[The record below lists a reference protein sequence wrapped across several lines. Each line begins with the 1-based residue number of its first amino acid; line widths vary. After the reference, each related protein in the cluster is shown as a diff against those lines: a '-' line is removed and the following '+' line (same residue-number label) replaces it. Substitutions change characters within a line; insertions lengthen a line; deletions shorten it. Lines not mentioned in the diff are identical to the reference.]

1 MPAASA
7 RLVQGV
13 LPLMTELVIVSAADE
28 PALSDEMA
36 RLVSFLDR
44 VPDVSLL
51 DVAYTCSQLQ
61 GPCAIALV
69 VRDVADLRARL
80 ASARSRLESD
90 KLRRIRDKSGTYC
103 FRDRLLGAGGGRL
116 AFVYPG
122 VMSFYPD
129 MLRDLVIEN
138 GVCRH
143 AFDELEEALK
153 DNADFTPSSFVFP
166 PADYYRHDA
175 DIHSSGAY
183 AQALVATYS
192 GCVALTRLLGTYG
205 VAPAGVVGFAGGD
218 LAAMMRSGAAGAEPS
233 RPDRVSVIRDIY
245 RIVDKAVNHGGLPKT
260 AMLTALLRTPG
271 EIDEL
276 VKGFPPD
283 KVMLAVDFSPR
294 KKTYAVAADYEAEA
308 LAAFAAAGVRT
319 MKLALDRPFNTP
331 LCESLVPAVRKF
343 ATTWMKHEPVCEI
356 YSCATAS
363 LLGTKLKAAR
373 EDTAERWSKRV
384 RFEETIRRM
393 HADGYRVFLE
403 VGPRGLMTAAIED
416 TLKGTDHAAIA
427 LNSIHRSGRLQLQ
440 HALAQLVAL
449 GARIDVSA
457 EYARRGARKLDF
469 GAAVSLEV
477 RKDSEMLLSRAFPRL
492 TLVSRETALSA
503 ANFLAEPKGRGAK
516 AAQRAAAVAQQARRQ
531 RQFDFGA
538 MNPLVSDADTL
549 SQTPG
554 VAVEI
559 AKVFKI
565 SELPFLADF
574 ALGTS
579 QISYADPNLKGL
591 ILLSI
596 PVASEIMAET
606 ATLVVPNRTP
616 VRIEDFTCRRMV
628 SFKEGEIALR
638 VRAERAA
645 AAAPGEIAVKVQL
658 RDDVPNGTYTW
669 PVMEAV
675 FVLAAEPPVAE
686 PASVNPLS
694 KPRSVHWTGREI
706 YPARLCSGRRLRG
719 IRFVEAWSESGLD
732 YQVAVPPQA
741 GNVVFTRFPVWVV
754 NPLLLG
760 VVVSGFALWRS
771 HERFAGAFSLPFR
784 MRRMTLPATLP
795 AENAPLNCY
804 LRLTGVTPKSQLCDI
819 TVTDGN
825 GKQLASISG
834 WEELTERVPVEF
846 CQLVMQPPLSFLT
859 QALGD
864 ELLGHPMTDVSS
876 AFITDVPYPIFERNE
891 ELWLRVISRIVLSGP
906 ERKEFREMTGSVPRR
921 TEWLFGRIAAKEAVR
936 RFLKDFYQ
944 ARWSDADVQIWPD
957 DSGKPHALGEWREF
971 LTTKLDIAIA
981 HTSQFVVGVAAANA
995 RVGVDVESSSRDLSE
1010 EFATGVFAPEELELA
1025 AQAANPSRTV
1035 LRFWCAK
1042 EAVSKALGTGIR
1054 YSPKEMN
1061 VTGYV
1066 PDAGRLT
1073 VRLNGAW
1080 LDAFKDFRGRDI
1092 EVTVKT
1098 VRDHAL
1104 ATCFIPMSLFNE
1116 D

>member
-1 MPAASA
+1 MA
-7 RLVQGV
+7 
-13 LPLMTELVIVSAADE
+13 ELVTIAAADE
-28 PALSDEMA
+28 PSLLEEMA
-36 RLVSFLDR
+36 RVVAFVDR

-51 DVAYTCSQLQ
+51 DVAYTCSLLR
-61 GPCAIALV
+61 GPVAIALV
-69 VRDVADLRARL
+69 VRDVPELRARL
-80 ASARSRLESD
+80 ASARSRLDSE
-90 KLRRIRDKSGTYC
+90 KLRRIRDKSGTYY
-103 FRDRLLGAGGGRL
+103 FRDRLLGGGRGKL

-122 VMSFYPD
+122 VMGFYPD
-129 MLRDLVIEN
+129 MMRDLVIEN
-138 GVCRH
+138 DACRR

-153 DNADFTPSSFVFP
+153 DNEAFTPSSFVFP
-166 PADYYRHDA
+166 PAPYYRHDA
-175 DIHSSGAY
+175 DIYSSGAY
-183 AQALVATYS
+183 AQALVATYA
-192 GCVALTRLLGTYG
+192 GCVALTRLLGDCG
-205 VAPAGVVGFAGGD
+205 VKPDGVVGFAGGD
-218 LAAMMRSGAAGAEPS
+218 LAAMMRSGAAGVEPS

-260 AMLTALLRTPG
+260 AMVTALLRSPG
-271 EIDEL
+271 EMDEL
-276 VKGFPPD
+276 VGGFPPD

-294 KKTYAVAADYEAEA
+294 QKTYAIAADYEAEA
-308 LAAFAAAGVRT
+308 MAAFSAAGVRT

-343 ATTWMKHEPVCEI
+343 ATKWMKCEPSCEI
-356 YSCATAS
+356 YSCATAKR
-363 LLGTKLKAAR
+363 LEAGLRPAR
-373 EDTAERWSKRV
+373 EDTAGRWAKCV

-393 HADGYRVFLE
+393 HEDGYRVFLE
-403 VGPRGLMTAAIED
+403 VGPRGSLTAAIED
-416 TLKGTDHAAIA
+416 TLKGTDHAAVA
-427 LNSIHRSGRLQLQ
+427 LNSIHRTGRLQLQ
-440 HALAQLVAL
+440 HAFAQLAAL
-449 GARIDVSA
+449 GAPLDVSS
-457 EYARRGARKLDF
+457 EYLRRGARKLDF
-469 GAAVSLEV
+469 GAAISMEV
-477 RKDSEMLLSRAFPRL
+477 RKDAEMLLSRAFPRL
-492 TLVSRETALSA
+492 TLVSRDTALSA
-503 ANFLAEPKGRGAK
+503 AEFLAEPKGRGAK
-516 AAQRAAAVAQQARRQ
+516 AALRAAAVAQLARRQ

-559 AKVFKI
+559 AKTFKI

-579 QISYADPNLKGL
+579 QISYSDPNLKGL

-596 PVASEIMAET
+596 PVAAEVMAET
-606 ATLVVPNRTP
+606 AALVVPNRTP

-628 SFKEGEIALR
+628 SFKSGQLALC
-638 VRAERAA
+638 VRAERVA

-658 RDDVPNGTYTW
+658 RDDAPNSAYTW

-675 FVLAAEPPVAE
+675 FVLASEPPPVE
-686 PASVNPLS
+686 PVSVPPLS
-694 KPRSVHWTGREI
+694 KPRSVHWSGREI

-719 IRFVEAWSESGLD
+719 VSFVETWSESGID
-732 YQVAVPPQA
+732 YQVVVPQHA

-784 MRRMTLPATLP
+784 MRRMTLPAALP
-795 AENAPLNCY
+795 PEGARLKCY

-825 GKQLASISG
+825 GKQLSVISG
-834 WEELTERVPVEF
+834 WEELTERVPAEY
-846 CQLVMQPPLSFLT
+846 CQLVMQPPLAFLT
-859 QALGD
+859 CALGA
-864 ELLGHPMTDVSS
+864 ETLGGPATDVSS
-876 AFITDVPYPIFERNE
+876 AFITDVPYPVFERNE
-891 ELWLRVISRIVLSGP
+891 ELWLRVISRIVLSGS

-936 RFLKDFYQ
+936 RFLRDYYQ
-944 ARWSDADVQIWPD
+944 ARWSDADIQVWPD
-957 DSGKPHALGEWREF
+957 DSGKPHAIGDWSDF

-981 HTSQFVVGVAAANA
+981 HTSQFVVAVAAANA

-1010 EFATGVFAPEELELA
+1010 EFTAGVFLPEELELA
-1025 AQAANPSRTV
+1025 AAAANPSQAI

-1061 VTGYV
+1061 VTDYV
-1066 PDAGRLT
+1066 PDGGRL
-1073 VRLNGAW
+1073 VMRLNGAW
-1080 LDAFKDFRGRDI
+1080 LDAFKAFRGRDI
-1092 EVTVKT
+1092 EVTAKT